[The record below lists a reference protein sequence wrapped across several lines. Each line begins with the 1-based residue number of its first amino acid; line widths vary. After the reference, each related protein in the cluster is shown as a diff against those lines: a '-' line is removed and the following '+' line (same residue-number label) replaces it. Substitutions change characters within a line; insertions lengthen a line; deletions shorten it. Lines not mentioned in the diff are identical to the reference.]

1 MWQGGPTKAAEIL
14 GKSSAHVRRGDAVGS
29 RTVLE
34 VKARIACMY
43 NVAF

>member
-1 MWQGGPTKAAEIL
+1 MWQGGPTKAAVIL
-14 GKSSAHVRRGDAVGS
+14 GKSSAYVRGDAVSS

-34 VKARIACMY
+34 VKARIACMF